1 MNKTNKHD
9 SKLFRWL
16 RIFPANVWI
25 VIAAVVLVGGRLL
38 WIHVQRPTH
47 LKEITDAFGSITAPQ
62 NLSVLKSPPQFNHD
76 FSRFTY
82 VTDTDTHGVG
92 VFLRDTA
99 TGKQRLVATEID
111 GPGPWHDDYDL
122 QAWPWSPDDGR
133 FIYSMTGSLVVCPL
147 DTNLPGEEISLGTNA
162 VPSNFIWLNPS
173 ELVWLEDRTL
183 CHARKPADG
192 PWTVERFGS
201 LSEKLDVTAIG
212 PHQIAWLQDDCICR
226 LDFSRD
232 LTGANNPFGSSTTA
246 NAAPATN
253 GLVLWLDASTLH
265 QPDQTPVSTLDDRSP
280 ARNNAVMDGS
290 APAFNA
296 PGNGLALNGKGTIH
310 FASSSAVPNSSGL
323 KTAKPLGVAGD
334 SPRTVFVVMRRTGQ
348 QMLINMGQP
357 GTQRAYFG
365 ICDRSYTLQ
374 LPAGWSADNS
384 LPAEPSA
391 WHILDAVYD
400 GNVAQGYVNG
410 SLKGETR
417 VGLDTIDHEVEIG
430 LRSGASAAGSDG
442 DFAELL
448 VYNRVLD
455 PGERRQVENY
465 LSSKWLN
472 VQQFSHDSPL
482 VWLDPNMDQLTGLG
496 YSPET
501 GSFLLKHTENGGDTL
516 WRVNVDNGSL
526 GKPTRVLADGSLA
539 NVHIQW
545 AGSNTVVYASGETDR
560 PGLFLADL
568 SSGQSRPLGEF
579 EDLQW
584 FTAEPGGEKLFC
596 WGVVGHDP
604 APGLW
609 EYDPGTKKTS
619 PILPYAQRPSV
630 FAREIKSSTR
640 VFRLSDGRSVTCT
653 VLTPPNFDK
662 NKKYPL
668 VLGDTYVP
676 DPIHGRY
683 LQEGM
688 AAGGAVVVFVNR
700 PYWNAEIENWEQ
712 NVRAVYEVLKKDPWI
727 DTQRVYLIGASAET
741 HYMSPCLEKT
751 PGLWKGAI
759 LLDAGALPDFSK
771 SPFLQNRPR
780 ILISAGGEE
789 HGEDRLTK
797 YQQEALQSGV
807 AVEYLISPTETHRF
821 VGTAGKLERL
831 QAINHF
837 IFEE

>member
-1 MNKTNKHD
+1 MNKMARQNAR
-9 SKLFRWL
+9 LFRWL
-16 RIFPANVWI
+16 RVFQPNVWI
-25 VIAAVVLVGGRLL
+25 VIGVAALFGGRMVWLKAS
-38 WIHVQRPTH
+38 VPAH
-47 LKEITDAFGSITAPQ
+47 LKEISAAFGSISGPQ
-62 NLSVLKSPPQFNHD
+62 NVSVLRSPARFNHD
-76 FSRFTY
+76 CSQFTY
-82 VTDTDTHGVG
+82 VTDTDTRGVG
-92 VFLRDTA
+92 VFLCDTA
-99 TGKQRLVATEID
+99 TGTRRLMHTEID

-122 QAWPWSPDDGR
+122 QVWPWSPDDSR
-133 FIYSMTGSLVVCPL
+133 FVYSVNGSLVVCPL
-147 DTNLPGEEISLGTNA
+147 DTNLPGEEIKLGANV
-162 VPSNFIWLNPS
+162 VPSNVIWLNPS

-192 PWTVERFGS
+192 PWAVERFGS
-201 LSEKLDVTAIG
+201 LSEKLDITAIG
-212 PHQIAWLQDDCICR
+212 SHQIAWLQDDCICR

-232 LTGANNPFGSSTTA
+232 MTGADNPFGSSTTA

-265 QPDQTPVSTLDDRSP
+265 QPDQTSVNTLDDRSP
-280 ARNNAVMDGS
+280 ARNNALLNGS
-290 APAFNA
+290 APVFIA
-296 PGNGLALNGKGTIH
+296 PGNEHALNGKGIIH
-310 FASSSAVPNSSGL
+310 FASSSAVGNSSGL
-323 KTAKPLGVAGD
+323 KTERPLGVAGA
-334 SPRTVFVVMRRTGQ
+334 SPRMVFVLMRRTGQ

-417 VGLDTIDHEVEIG
+417 VGLNTIDQSVEIG

-455 PGERRQVENY
+455 PGERRQMENY
-465 LSSKWLN
+465 LSMKWLN
-472 VQQFSHDSPL
+472 VQRFSHDSPL
-482 VWLDPNMDQLTGLG
+482 VWLDPNMDQLTGLA

-501 GSFLLKHTENGGDTL
+501 GSLLLKRTEKGSDTL

-526 GKPTRVLADGSLA
+526 GKPTRVLPDASLA
-539 NVHIQW
+539 NVQMQW
-545 AGSNTVVYASGETDR
+545 AGSNTVVYASGETNR

-568 SSGQSRPLGEF
+568 ASGQTRPLGEF

-584 FTAEPGGEKLFC
+584 STVGPNGEKLFFR
-596 WGVVGHDP
+596 GVVGHDP
-604 APGLW
+604 APSLW

-619 PILPYAQRPSV
+619 SVLPYAQYPSV

-640 VFRLSDGRSVTCT
+640 TTRLPDGRSVTCT
-653 VLTPPNFDK
+653 VLTPPNFDQH
-662 NKKYPL
+662 KKYPL

-683 LQEGM
+683 LQEGL

-700 PYWNAEIENWEQ
+700 PYWNAEIENWEA
-712 NVRAVYEVLKKDPWI
+712 NVRGVYEVLKKDPWI
-727 DTQRVYLIGASAET
+727 DTGRVYLIGASAET
-741 HYMSPCLEKT
+741 AYMSPCLEKS
-751 PGLWKGAI
+751 PGLWKGGI
-759 LLDAGALPDFSK
+759 LLDAGMLPDFSK
-771 SPFLQNRPR
+771 SPFLQNRPK

-789 HGEDRLTK
+789 HEEDRLKK
-797 YQQEALQSGV
+797 YQQDALQCGV
-807 AVEYLISPTETHRF
+807 PVEYLIAPTETHRF

-837 IFEE
+837 VFEE